1 MRLSQTT
8 LGHQA
13 KSADPL
19 LYQLPPS
26 LTFHVRTLD
35 HALRTM
41 LVADKGKIIIEAQ
54 HRSWSSQEA
63 VDLLETHKIDHV
75 FVDPAPV

>member
-1 MRLSQTT
+1 M
-8 LGHQA
+8 
-13 KSADPL
+13 
-19 LYQLPPS
+19 
-26 LTFHVRTLD
+26 TFHVRTLD